1 MEPGAYN
8 TEGAGSVLS
17 GVSTGVNAPQALGGS
32 KRKMND
38 GREPVHQTTN
48 KVIPPGKL
56 RQASPE
62 AIALMMANK
71 EKHDKMS
78 NSVHWVPGGPPK
90 EKKLFY

>member
-17 GVSTGVNAPQALGGS
+17 GVSTGVNAPQPLANKKSLPES
-32 KRKMND
+32 
-38 GREPVHQTTN
+38 REPIHKPMNQ
-48 KVIPPGKL
+48 VIAPGKL
-56 RQASPE
+56 RKASPE

-71 EKHDKMS
+71 EKHEKMS

-90 EKKLFY
+90 AVKKLFY